1 MKQQLELKGKKM
13 TRIAMKKKETKADPT
28 ASIHIKSTDMIEI
41 VYYAFRYSV
50 ERNTMA
56 GGIVSRSIAK
66 NWKSFE
72 KFEQDNYLKFVQDA
86 VVRGKIRTMKHW
98 LVWRPLFKKH
108 EAVTDSTIQA
118 LESIVVAKE
127 KGIRYG

>member
-13 TRIAMKKKETKADPT
+13 TRIAMKKRGAKADPT
-28 ASIHIKSTDMIEI
+28 AIHIKSTDMIEI

-56 GGIVSRSIAK
+56 GGIVSRAIAK

-72 KFEQDNYLKFVQDA
+72 RFEQDNYLKFVQDA

-108 EAVTDSTIQA
+108 EAATDSTAEA
-118 LESIVVAKE
+118 LESIIAAKE
-127 KGIRYG
+127 KGIT

>member
-13 TRIAMKKKETKADPT
+13 TRIAMKKREAKADPT
-28 ASIHIKSTDMIEI
+28 AIHIKSTDMIEI

-56 GGIVSRSIAK
+56 GGIVSRAIAK

-72 KFEQDNYLKFVQDA
+72 KYEQDNYLKLVQDA

-98 LVWRPLFKKH
+98 LVWQPLFKKH
-108 EAVTDSTIQA
+108 EAVTDSTTEA
-118 LESIVVAKE
+118 LESIIAAKE
-127 KGIRYG
+127 KGIT